1 MRSTAALA
9 YLLIALN
16 GSPSMGDHSS
26 EGHSHSH
33 SHGDEGL
40 HTHEAKLDCTANFC
54 STLLSRDL
62 EKRWH
67 IHLPADHDP
76 NDDSCA
82 KCEITI
88 QLIYSGYTWLGIGV
102 SPDGGM
108 VGSSVVIGRPSEED
122 PRLYNLEGKMLMRV
136 RPVYGAE
143 LKNASIKY
151 VNDQTIMEFRAAF
164 DMFGVTFEDTDEWK
178 EVGMSLKNPTSFIY
192 AHGNEGNVEL
202 NYHGPSKG
210 YYNFENLINPEAAS
224 LVTDDEKSASAL
236 TMTQQQSKST
246 KNAWMVHG
254 IFAALAWGLFAPIA
268 ISAAVLRD
276 LPIKKYPFKD
286 FIAKFW
292 LYAHAGL
299 NSLNYLFTIVAFS
312 LAVNNTSREMDE
324 HFDMKHPKMGLSIFI
339 LVSFQ
344 VVGGFLRPSNK
355 TKSTLRKA
363 WEVIHHLLGI
373 TLFVLGVYQLYTGLS
388 IYRDRYSGSSVA
400 YGVLYIV
407 LGILVTVFATII
419 FGGTLYKLYIQL
431 RGGGKEENIQNTEHV
446 STAISEDAPM
456 NGDVGDLNFKE
467 EDVSS
472 SNGEQSKDT
481 KEVI

>member
-1 MRSTAALA
+1 
-9 YLLIALN
+9 
-16 GSPSMGDHSS
+16 
-26 EGHSHSH
+26 
-33 SHGDEGL
+33 
-40 HTHEAKLDCTANFC
+40 
-54 STLLSRDL
+54 
-62 EKRWH
+62 
-67 IHLPADHDP
+67 
-76 NDDSCA
+76 
-82 KCEITI
+82 
-88 QLIYSGYTWLGIGV
+88 
-102 SPDGGM
+102 
-108 VGSSVVIGRPSEED
+108 
-122 PRLYNLEGKMLMRV
+122 
-136 RPVYGAE
+136 
-143 LKNASIKY
+143 
-151 VNDQTIMEFRAAF
+151 
-164 DMFGVTFEDTDEWK
+164 
-178 EVGMSLKNPTSFIY
+178 
-192 AHGNEGNVEL
+192 
-202 NYHGPSKG
+202 
-210 YYNFENLINPEAAS
+210 
-224 LVTDDEKSASAL
+224 
-236 TMTQQQSKST
+236 
-246 KNAWMVHG
+246 
-254 IFAALAWGLFAPIA
+254 
-268 ISAAVLRD
+268 
-276 LPIKKYPFKD
+276 
-286 FIAKFW
+286 
-292 LYAHAGL
+292 
-299 NSLNYLFTIVAFS
+299 
-312 LAVNNTSREMDE
+312 MDE